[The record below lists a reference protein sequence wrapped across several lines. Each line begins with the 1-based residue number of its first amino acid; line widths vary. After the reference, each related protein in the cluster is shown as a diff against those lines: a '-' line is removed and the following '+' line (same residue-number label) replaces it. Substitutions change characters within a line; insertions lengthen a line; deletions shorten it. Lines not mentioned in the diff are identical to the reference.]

1 LTCSAAFGLIA
12 ILREGVLLQALFAPP
27 QQSDFDLSVQA
38 ILLLS
43 EAVVL
48 SQHAALSL
56 LQQAAALSQQAALS
70 LTGAG
75 AGVVSEAYNAL
86 ASAKAETV
94 RAITSFFMSSFVI
107 CKLDRILTPPFKGE
121 TGYFLCF
128 LCFLCLW

>member
-27 QQSDFDLSVQA
+27 QQSDFDLSVQAILASVQAA

-94 RAITSFFMSSFVI
+94 RAITSFFMSSFV
-107 CKLDRILTPPFKGE
+107 F
-121 TGYFLCF
+121 
-128 LCFLCLW
+128 